1 MAQVIVKTNWT
12 KSAGAAKA
20 SIRYIEARPRGA
32 EEPTRELWTKD
43 STISRADAYALI
55 DAHHRHSVAAH
66 RLILSPSADT
76 PPDDLRRMTREVL
89 GRLEAARGQTL
100 HWVATEHRNTTH
112 PHVHVI
118 LAGSGE
124 RNDQARAVRLTPRDL
139 DQLRE
144 DGRAY
149 CREYGRDGYHLD
161 RAVDRECDEL
171 HAAELARA
179 ARSDDRAHADAHH
192 REREHT
198 RDRDD
203 DWTP

>member
-20 SIRYIEARPRGA
+20 SIRYIETRPRGA
-32 EEPTRELWTKD
+32 DEPARELWTKD
-43 STISRADAYALI
+43 GTISRADAYAQI

-66 RLILSPSADT
+66 RLILSPSADA
-76 PPDDLRRMTREVL
+76 PPDDLRRMTREVMS
-89 GRLEAARGQTL
+89 RLEATRGQTL
-100 HWVATEHRNTTH
+100 HWVATEHRNTSH

-118 LAGSGE
+118 LSGSGE
-124 RNDQARAVRLTPRDL
+124 HDGRDRAVRLTPRDL

-144 DGRAY
+144 DGRTY

-161 RAVDRECDEL
+161 RALDRECDAL
-171 HAAELARA
+171 HATELARA
-179 ARSDDRAHADAHH
+179 ARSGDHAHADAHH
-192 REREHT
+192 REQEHT